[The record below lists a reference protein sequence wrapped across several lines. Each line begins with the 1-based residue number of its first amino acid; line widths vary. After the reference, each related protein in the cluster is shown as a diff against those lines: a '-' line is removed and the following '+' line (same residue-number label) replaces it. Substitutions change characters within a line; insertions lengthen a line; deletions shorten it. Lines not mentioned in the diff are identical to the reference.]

1 MGAKFLLLFSAL
13 IMIVLGG
20 VLIGVLGLGATPIGP
35 WVGGS
40 VLVLFT
46 LGALI
51 GFTAWAFV
59 TFTTLS
65 LCSEIMFVTMEHERV
80 DRTNYLLS
88 ALLIGNAGDLKI
100 VDRGEV
106 HTYKQRGPFSTFS
119 TPGFVVIYHG
129 NAVVFE
135 QYGRPSRVG
144 LKGLVKTKPLET
156 IRAVVD
162 LSLQQKQKQ
171 VSLFTKDGIQ
181 LLTEIRVF
189 FQIHAGG
196 HKATSGDMFPVIEQ
210 AVMNAV
216 YAVPDW
222 REYTIETVVAAFR
235 SMIAERYL
243 HEIYDPMKQL
253 TPENGKPKTELRMLR
268 DALLASL
275 EQETFKW
282 GVKIQ
287 NLIIEIKPPK
297 GIEDQA
303 LAFEKARMDQQIAIE
318 NARTENA
325 RIKQFMD
332 ETGGS
337 VEDYALLQFSENVG
351 GTGSVPVA
359 FDQLLSDAFAR
370 ANLRAAYRRQAQTGQ
385 AAQRQNDASPRP

>member
-1 MGAKFLLLFSAL
+1 
-13 IMIVLGG
+13 
-20 VLIGVLGLGATPIGP
+20 
-35 WVGGS
+35 
-40 VLVLFT
+40 
-46 LGALI
+46 
-51 GFTAWAFV
+51 
-59 TFTTLS
+59 
-65 LCSEIMFVTMEHERV
+65 
-80 DRTNYLLS
+80 
-88 ALLIGNAGDLKI
+88 
-100 VDRGEV
+100 
-106 HTYKQRGPFSTFS
+106 
-119 TPGFVVIYHG
+119 
-129 NAVVFE
+129 VVFE

-370 ANLRAAYRRQAQTGQ
+370 ANLRTAYRRQAQTGQ